1 MLKSIATVSLSGTL
15 VEKLEAAAAAR
26 FDAVEIFENDLIS
39 FPGTPAEVRRIAN
52 DLGLAISLYQPF
64 RDFEAAPRD
73 RFQHNLAR
81 AEHKFD
87 VMEQLGATTMLVCS
101 SVAVDT
107 LADDALAAADFHALA
122 ERAACRGMRIGY
134 EALAWGRQVNR
145 YEHAWRI
152 VQQAAHPSL
161 GLVLDSFH
169 TLAVA
174 DDLSGLARI
183 PEDRI
188 FIVQI
193 ADAPRMHLDV
203 LSWSRHYRCFPGQ
216 GQLDVAGFLAPI
228 VANGYAGPIS
238 LEIFNDDFRSASTRQ
253 SAADGMR
260 SLQLLEEL
268 TAVRLGA
275 FDRLSTEPSR
285 GAVTD
290 ESARVDLFRAPSP
303 PVFSGIDFLEFAVDA
318 TSETKLAAL
327 LVGLGFERIGRHRSK
342 TVSLYRQG
350 EINLILNREPNS
362 FARSFFLTHGPSICA
377 IALATNGVARGIN
390 RARLYHCATFESRI
404 GAGERSIPAFRQP
417 DGGLIYLVQAEPGV
431 PSIYEFDFVLEHEL
445 DPQGS
450 PGMLHRIDHVSIA
463 LPPGQL
469 DTWLLFY
476 KAVFGFEAD
485 DAWFLPDPYGFVRSR
500 AVKNAAGTIRIPLSI
515 ASSRGGASAHAI
527 SAYSGAGVQ
536 HIALESNDIFATAER
551 LKRAGVALLEIP
563 ANYYDDLVAR
573 HDLSDDFAAALRR
586 CNILYDRS
594 NDGEFLQLYSATF
607 EDRFF
612 FEIVERRGYKEYGA
626 INAPVRMAAQTQ
638 SALTPAVEAWAE
650 SL

>member
-26 FDAVEIFENDLIS
+26 FDAVEIFENDLIA
-39 FPGTPAEVRRIAN
+39 FPGTPSDVRRIAN

-64 RDFEAAPRD
+64 RDFEAGPRD
-73 RFQHNLAR
+73 RFQRNLVR
-81 AEHKFD
+81 AERKFD
-87 VMEQLGATTMLVCS
+87 LMEQLGATTMLVCS
-101 SVAVDT
+101 SVAADT
-107 LADDALAAADFHALA
+107 LADDALAAADFHVLA
-122 ERAACRGMRIGY
+122 ERAARRGMRIGY
-134 EALAWGRQVNR
+134 EALAWGRHVNR
-145 YEHAWRI
+145 YEQAWLI
-152 VQQAAHPSL
+152 VEQAAHPGL

-169 TLAVA
+169 TLAVG

-183 PEDRI
+183 PENRI

-238 LEIFNDDFRSASTRQ
+238 LEIFNDEFRSASPRQ

-268 TAVRLGA
+268 TAARLI
-275 FDRLSTEPSR
+275 EPSH
-285 GAVTD
+285 GAAID
-290 ESARVDLFRAPSP
+290 ESARADLFRSPPP

-318 TSETKLAAL
+318 ASEVELGAF
-327 LVGLGFERIGRHRSK
+327 LVSLGFERIGRHKSK
-342 TVSLYRQG
+342 AVSHYRQG
-350 EINLILNREPNS
+350 GINLILNREVKS
-362 FARSFFLTHGPSICA
+362 FAHSFFLAHGLSVCA
-377 IALATNGVARGIN
+377 IALATNAVARGIN

-417 DGGLIYLVQAEPGV
+417 DGGLVYLVQTEPGA
-431 PSIYEFDFVLEHEL
+431 PSIYECDFVLEREPDL
-445 DPQGS
+445 QEE
-450 PGMLHRIDHVSIA
+450 PGMLQRIDHVSIT

-500 AVKNAAGTIRIPLSI
+500 AVKNATGSIRIPLSI
-515 ASSRGGASAHAI
+515 ASSRGGASAHTT

-536 HIALESNDIFATAER
+536 HIALASNDILVTAER
-551 LKRAGVALLEIP
+551 LQRAGVAILDIP
-563 ANYYDDLVAR
+563 GNYYDDLIAR
-573 HDLSDDFAAALRR
+573 YDLPDDFVTALRR
-586 CNILYDRS
+586 YNILYDRS
-594 NDGEFLQLYSATF
+594 SDGEFLQLYTATF
-607 EDRFF
+607 DDRFF
-612 FEIVERRGYKEYGA
+612 FEIVERRGYQDYGA

-638 SALTPAVEAWAE
+638 SGLTPAVEAWAE